1 MDEWSTENMQFYYL
15 SMGGDYDDEAVIWG
29 DRLGL
34 LDAVFELDS
43 KKNNNDVAR
52 TKPHIEVDDSHK
64 TATSNTELIP
74 SSRIYS
80 ENKTTKHEQ
89 INEDLKKIR
98 EAFKNIKFSS

>member
-1 MDEWSTENMQFYYL
+1 MDEWSTEDMQFYYL

-29 DRLGL
+29 NRLGL

-43 KKNNNDVAR
+43 NKNNNDFAR
-52 TKPHIEVDDSHK
+52 NKPQIEVDDSHK
-64 TATSNTELIP
+64 TATSNTELIS

-80 ENKTTKHEQ
+80 KNKTARHEQ

-98 EAFKNIKFSS
+98 EALKKIKFSS

>member
-1 MDEWSTENMQFYYL
+1 MDEWSTEDMQFYYL
-15 SMGGDYDDEAVIWG
+15 SMGGDYDDEVVIWG

-52 TKPHIEVDDSHK
+52 TKPQIVVDDSHK
-64 TATSNTELIP
+64 AATSNTELIP

-80 ENKTTKHEQ
+80 ENKTTRHEQ

-98 EAFKNIKFSS
+98 EAFKKIKFSS